1 MKNIIR
7 AMKIYLSY
15 KKNLYSIFNF
25 ILAVLLSCAGVF
37 IIEKTTSKYYMMPIL
52 FLDFALVLILVSF
65 LGNDIELSFN
75 RRFIK
80 TTVVFK
86 EVTSLVPIIINN
98 ILGCIYIL
106 IISAIKYVRNTNINN
121 FSDTIFVLFVT
132 IGIISC
138 IKILLINMQLFKA
151 ILVVLVFLALSAMS
165 KYHFIFLG
173 IVKNFDHNNYGCTI
187 LLGIIICIL
196 INLAAYIYSVLLN

>member
-7 AMKIYLSY
+7 AVKIYLSY
-15 KKNLYSIFNF
+15 KKILYSIFNF
-25 ILAVLLSCAGVF
+25 ILAVLLSCSGIF
-37 IIEKTTSKYYMMPIL
+37 IIEKPTSKYYMMPIL
-52 FLDFALVLILVSF
+52 FLAFALVLILVPF
-65 LGNDIELSFN
+65 LGNDIELGFN
-75 RRFIK
+75 KKFIK

-86 EVTSLVPIIINN
+86 QVTSLAPLIVSNV
-98 ILGCIYIL
+98 LGCIYIL
-106 IISAIKYVRNTNINN
+106 IISVIKYVRNTNINN

-138 IKILLINMQLFKA
+138 VKILLINMQMFKA
-151 ILVVLVFLALSAMS
+151 MLVALVFLALSAMS

-173 IVKNFDHNNYGCTI
+173 IVKSFDHNNYGCTI

-196 INLAAYIYSVLLN
+196 INLIAYIYSVLWN